1 VRGIIYYWLDAF
13 NEMVYGKGDDNMTKT
28 LAKNGRKILNENI
41 RKDYARLLEIIAD
54 KREPDFEE
62 VEKLAGKYRMYFD
75 DAGELKEAK

>member
-1 VRGIIYYWLDAF
+1 
-13 NEMVYGKGDDNMTKT
+13 MTKSN
-28 LAKNGRKILNENI
+28 AQNGRRILNENI

-75 DAGELKEAK
+75 DAGDLREAD

>member
-1 VRGIIYYWLDAF
+1 
-13 NEMVYGKGDDNMTKT
+13 MTKSN
-28 LAKNGRKILNENI
+28 AQNGRRILNENI

-75 DAGELKEAK
+75 DAGELKEAD

>member
-1 VRGIIYYWLDAF
+1 
-13 NEMVYGKGDDNMTKT
+13 MTKSN
-28 LAKNGRKILNENI
+28 AQNGRRILNENI

-75 DAGELKEAK
+75 DVGELKEAE